1 MEKMNTGNAFR
12 FQFAGKFRI
21 LLVSLLVISLGAG
34 FTSCNSSKKAAK
46 KKAAQELA
54 EKTAKA
60 KTDLL
65 AIINDN
71 GKMTLEEKEFKLAG
85 IKRMNLEDQEVKDLI
100 VQAEEVLARERA
112 ALERRKEEERL
123 QREKEARERELRE
136 GGQFRAINQ
145 SLDAVASAGDVST
158 ANMRIREALGAFASE
173 DVPVLILISSDGDI
187 KDYDRPTTIRKYLEF
202 IKDQKKSPNK
212 VLNAVM
218 DSNGKIKEL
227 ELIKK

>member
-1 MEKMNTGNAFR
+1 MNTGNPLR
-12 FQFAGKFRI
+12 FKFAGKFRMF
-21 LLVSLLVISLGAG
+21 LVMMLIVSLGAS
-34 FTSCNSSKKAAK
+34 FTSCKSSKKAAK
-46 KKAAQELA
+46 KKAAMELA

-60 KTDLL
+60 KADLL
-65 AIINDN
+65 AIINDD
-71 GKMTLEEKEFKLAG
+71 GRMTLEEKEFKLAT

-100 VQAEEVLARERA
+100 IQAEDVLARERA
-112 ALERRKEEERL
+112 AVERRKEEERM

-136 GGQFRAINQ
+136 GGQFKAINQ
-145 SLDAVASAGDVST
+145 SLDAVASASDVSS
-158 ANMRIREALGAFASE
+158 ANARIREAMAAFAGD

-212 VLNAVM
+212 VLNAVL
-218 DSNGKIKEL
+218 DNNGKIKEL

>member
-1 MEKMNTGNAFR
+1 MMKSSVVNVTCIKSR
-12 FQFAGKFRI
+12 LKFAVMI
-21 LLVSLLVISLGAG
+21 LLVISLGSG
-34 FTSCNSSKKAAK
+34 LGSCTSQKKLAK

-60 KTDLL
+60 KTDLM
-65 AIINDN
+65 AIINDD
-71 GKMTLEEKEFKLAG
+71 GKMTLEEKEFKLAS
-85 IKRMNLEDQEVKDLI
+85 IKRMNLEDKEVKDLI
-100 VQAEEVLARERA
+100 VQAEEKLAGERSS
-112 ALERRKEEERL
+112 LERKKEEERVL
-123 QREKEARERELRE
+123 REKEAKERELRE
-136 GGQFRAINQ
+136 GGPYRKVNLSFE
-145 SLDAVASAGDVST
+145 AVANAGEVST
-158 ANMRIREALGAFASE
+158 ANMKIREAMADFAGD

-212 VLNAVM
+212 VLNAVF